1 MIRTASQQACRTAAL
16 MVGALL
22 AATLLSATLLTAQT
36 GADHD
41 APLGASVAPSNGPDA
56 ISVDVLRHP
65 IPEKARRM
73 LQRALDAM
81 NSGNDETARQWLL
94 ETLAKYPDSAVYV
107 QSFLGVIYVRTFRF
121 TDAVNSFEQA
131 AALLPHDSMTHYNF
145 GLSLACAGD
154 YERSEREVRRALE
167 LDPKNI
173 SAQTL
178 LSVLQHRNQ
187 PAAERREATHAV
199 SETEISLRGKG
210 HSGD

>member
-1 MIRTASQQACRTAAL
+1 MTHTASCQACRAAAL
-16 MVGALL
+16 IVGALL
-22 AATLLSATLLTAQT
+22 TATLVTAQT

-41 APLGASVAPSNGPDA
+41 APPGAQATASNGQSA

-65 IPEKARRM
+65 IPENARRM

-81 NSGNDETARQWLL
+81 NSGNDEAARQRLL
-94 ETLAKYPDSAVYV
+94 ETLAKYPDSAVYA
-107 QSFLGVIYVRTFRF
+107 QSFLGVIYVRASHFM
-121 TDAVNSFEQA
+121 DAVNSFEQA
-131 AALLPHDSMTHYNF
+131 AALLPHDAMTHYNF

-154 YERSEREVRRALE
+154 YERAEHEVRRALE

-178 LSVLQHRNQ
+178 LSVLQRRDQ
-187 PAAERREATHAV
+187 PTAERREPAHSV
-199 SETEISLRGKG
+199 PETEISSRGKG